1 MKTFLIVYFLIL
13 VLLILKKIYLYF
25 KKEINFASVLLSY
38 SMCAYY
44 MFFQKL
50 CTQKDENVL
59 LLTNNKFKEIK
70 KQLSLCEKYIKKF
83 IQQNKITNFKRKIWS
98 LYLKIKVI
106 LDVEYLVA
114 YDIANKIVKNINN
127 SYEINIFD
135 DFFL

>member
-1 MKTFLIVYFLIL
+1 MKTFLIIYFLIL
-13 VLLILKKIYLYF
+13 GLIILKKIYLYI
-25 KKEINFASVLLSY
+25 KKEINFASVLFNY
-38 SMCAYY
+38 SLCAYY
-44 MFFQKL
+44 IFFQKL
-50 CTQKDENVL
+50 CTQKDESFL

-83 IQQNKITNFKRKIWS
+83 VQQNKITKFKRKIWS